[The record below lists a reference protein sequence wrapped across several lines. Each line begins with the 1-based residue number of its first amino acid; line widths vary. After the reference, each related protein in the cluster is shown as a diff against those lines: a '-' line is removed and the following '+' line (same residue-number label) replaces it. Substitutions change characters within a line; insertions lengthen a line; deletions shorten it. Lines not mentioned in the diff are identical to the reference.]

1 MSKNIIKSPIVYSIY
16 GVNNCHNFLLYN
28 SIYLLKS
35 IFIDKNSKVLK
46 DSKFESLINKFTAT
60 VVLLNSNDFNNKFSF
75 KHTQGIII
83 EFSGDLYSELHD
95 IESLKDNHCILI
107 ADQINDPQ
115 NLGQILRTSE
125 CAGIDGIILPEHR
138 SVHLTNTVLQISQG
152 AFMHMSIYIET
163 NIVSSINFLKSKGF
177 WIVGLENSIKSKQ
190 WYDINYKGK
199 IAIVVGS
206 EGSGIRELVKKSCDF
221 LTTIEMNGKIN
232 SLNVSAA
239 VSAILFERQRQLVN

>member
-1 MSKNIIKSPIVYSIY
+1 MSRDITQTPIIYTIY
-16 GVNNCHNFLLYN
+16 GINNCYNFLLYN
-28 SIYLLKS
+28 STYSLKS

-46 DSKFESLINKFTAT
+46 DSKFENLINTFNAT
-60 VVLLNSNDFNNKFSF
+60 VVLLNSNEFHNKFSF
-75 KHTQGIII
+75 KHAQGIII
-83 EFSGDLYSELHD
+83 EFSGYLYSELHD
-95 IESLKDNHCILI
+95 IEDLKNNHCILI

-239 VSAILFERQRQLVN
+239 VSAILFERQRQLVI